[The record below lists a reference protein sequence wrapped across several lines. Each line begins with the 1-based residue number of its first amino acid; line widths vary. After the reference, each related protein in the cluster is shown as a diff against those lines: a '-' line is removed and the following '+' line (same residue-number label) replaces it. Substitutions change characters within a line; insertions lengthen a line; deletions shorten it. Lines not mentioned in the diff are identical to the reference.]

1 MEDNLKAVR
10 TVQLYIES
18 NLDRPITLQELGR
31 VAGYSVFYLERIFKE
46 ATGVRLFDYI
56 RKLRL
61 TEAAKKL
68 RDGGDVTVLETALD
82 YMFDSHEGFTR
93 AFTKCFGISP
103 FRYKKNPVP
112 VPYFI
117 PYKMLFTPL
126 SKKLK
131 KEKKKI

>member
-1 MEDNLKAVR
+1 MDFLMANIA
-10 TVQLYIES
+10 QC
-18 NLDRPITLQELGR
+18 NCGQEIP
-31 VAGYSVFYLERIFKE
+31 V
-46 ATGVRLFDYI
+46 
-56 RKLRL
+56 
-61 TEAAKKL
+61 
-68 RDGGDVTVLETALD
+68 
-82 YMFDSHEGFTR
+82 
-93 AFTKCFGISP
+93 KCFGISP